1 MNNNNK
7 TDDIQKLITML
18 DLELS
23 KMARDLLGFTEY
35 RISAQL
41 LSQGFAATP
50 EEATK
55 MMKDLR
61 SEWFPMFIKYM
72 HSW

>member
-1 MNNNNK
+1 MNNK

-23 KMARDLLGFTEY
+23 KMAKDMLGFTEY
-35 RISAQL
+35 MIAEQL
-41 LSQGFAATP
+41 LRQGFAATP
-50 EEATK
+50 DEAKK

-61 SEWFPMFIKYM
+61 PEWFPMFIKYM